1 MRWEGRRTSSNVEDR
16 RGQRVARRGTL
27 GCGGIL
33 LVLGIAWLTGADP
46 RALLMLLGAVQQ
58 VAPPAAVERPS
69 GPVGAPGD
77 ELGGFA
83 SRVLASTEDVWKEV
97 FSASDQP
104 YEEPRLVLFSGA
116 VRSACG
122 TASAAVG
129 PFYCQLDQQVYLDT
143 SFFRELSQRLGA
155 PGDFAAA
162 YVIAHEVGHHVQNQ
176 LGVADQVNRLRERA
190 SERQANALS
199 VRMELQA
206 DCLAG
211 VWGHHANRQQQI
223 IEPGDFEE
231 GMRAAASIG
240 DDRLQRMAQG
250 YVQPESWTHGSSE
263 ERVSWLRRGLE
274 SGNPDACDTFQ
285 QARR

>member
-143 SFFRELSQRLGA
+143 SFFRE
-155 PGDFAAA
+155 
-162 YVIAHEVGHHVQNQ
+162 
-176 LGVADQVNRLRERA
+176 
-190 SERQANALS
+190 
-199 VRMELQA
+199 RMELQA